1 MKVGRLDWS
10 RIVPQ
15 IVAPIGALAIAAAIS
30 SVALVVSGK
39 SPGTAFSSMFDFG
52 FQPDSMVEIL
62 NKATPYYIAAVAVAI
77 GFRMG
82 LFNIGVDGQYRL
94 AGLLAGALGAASF
107 LSVLPGALRILIMVL
122 AAMAIGAAW
131 AAVAGLLK
139 VMRGVSEVISTIMLN
154 AIAGG
159 FVAYLLTTGRLGVQ
173 PKGSN
178 SVSTKLLSKDAWMP
192 GIPLIAGSNQE
203 VYGFIVIAALIGALY
218 WFVLGRTRFGFDL
231 RASGLNPF
239 AAVASGVDAK
249 RMVVYTMLASGAVA
263 GLVGMPDLLGQ
274 YHAYTS
280 DFGGLGF
287 TGIAIALLGRNHP
300 IGIAFGSLL
309 WAFLDQSAQILDLN
323 EIPKE
328 TVTIMQGTTVLAVV
342 VAYELAARLSRRVQ
356 QRQVGVATGEAAPAP
371 VPVAVGAPAAPEATT
386 PAAGDDEDREAG
398 R

>member
-1 MKVGRLDWS
+1 MKIGRLDWS

-15 IVAPIGALAIAAAIS
+15 LVAPIAALVFAAAVT
-30 SVALVVSGK
+30 SVALVISGK
-39 SPGTAFSSMFDFG
+39 SPGTALSAMIDFG
-52 FQPDSMVEIL
+52 FQPDSMVDIL

-107 LSVLPGALRILIMVL
+107 LSWLPGAVRILIIVVTAMVV
-122 AAMAIGAAW
+122 GAVW
-131 AAVAGLLK
+131 AAIAGLLK
-139 VMRGVSEVISTIMLN
+139 VTRGVSEVISTIMLN

-159 FVAYLLTTGRLGVQ
+159 FVAYLLTTDRLAVQ

-178 SVSTKLLSKDAWMP
+178 SVSTHLLRKDSWMP
-192 GIPLIAGSNQE
+192 GIPLVGGSSQE
-203 VYGFIVIAALIGALY
+203 VYGFIVVSALLGVVY

-239 AAVASGVDAK
+239 AAVASGIDAK
-249 RMVVYTMLASGAVA
+249 RMIVYTMLASGAVA

-274 YHAYTS
+274 YHAYTT

-300 IGIAFGSLL
+300 VGIALGSLL
-309 WAFLDQSAQILDLN
+309 WAFLDQSAQILQLN
-323 EIPKE
+323 EIPNE
-328 TVTIMQGTTVLAVV
+328 TITIMHGTTVLAVV
-342 VAYELAARLSRRVQ
+342 VAYELAARMSRRVQ

-371 VPVAVGAPAAPEATT
+371 VPVAVGAPEATAT
-386 PAAGDDEDREAG
+386 GDDREKEAG

>member
-1 MKVGRLDWS
+1 MKIGRLDWS
-10 RIVPQ
+10 RIIPQ
-15 IVAPIGALAIAAAIS
+15 IIAPIA
-30 SVALVVSGK
+30 ALVFAASVTSIALVISGK
-39 SPGTAFSSMFDFG
+39 SPATALSAMIDFG
-52 FQPDSMVEIL
+52 TQPDSLVNML

-94 AGLLAGALGAASF
+94 AGILAGALGAASF
-107 LSVLPGALRILIMVL
+107 LSWLPGIVRMLLIVMTAMVV
-122 AAMAIGAAW
+122 GAAW
-131 AAVAGLLK
+131 AAIAGLLK
-139 VMRGVSEVISTIMLN
+139 VTRGVSEVISTIMLN

-159 FVAYLLTTGRLGVQ
+159 FVAYLLTTDRLGVQ

-178 SVSTKLLSKDAWMP
+178 SVSTHLLRKDSWMP
-192 GIPLIAGSNQE
+192 GIPLIAGSDQE
-203 VYGFIVIAALIGALY
+203 VYGFIVVSALLGVVY

-231 RASGLNPF
+231 RASGLNPS
-239 AAVASGVDAK
+239 AAVASGIDAK

-274 YHAYTS
+274 YHAYTT

-300 IGIAFGSLL
+300 VGIALGSVL
-309 WAFLDQSAQILDLN
+309 WAFLDQSAQILQLN
-323 EIPKE
+323 EIPSE
-328 TVTIMQGTTVLAVV
+328 SVTIMQGTTVLAVV

-356 QRQVGVATGEAAPAP
+356 QRQVGVATGEAVPQP
-371 VPVAVGAPAAPEATT
+371 VPVTTVAAT
-386 PAAGDDEDREAG
+386 PGTADEHEREAE

>member
-1 MKVGRLDWS
+1 VKRFSIS
-10 RIVPQ
+10 RVLPTI
-15 IVAPIGALAIAAAIS
+15 IAPVAAILLAAGIS
-30 SVALVVSGK
+30 SLILLNSGK
-39 SPGTAFSSMFDFG
+39 DPLSAFQAMFKFAFAEPFG
-52 FQPDSMVEIL
+52 PESMVDIL
-62 NKATPYYIAAVAVAI
+62 NRATSYYLAAIAVAI

-94 AGLLAGALGAASF
+94 AGVLAGALGAASF
-107 LSVLPGALRILIMVL
+107 LSALPGVLRILIMMITAVVV
-122 AAMAIGAAW
+122 GAAW
-131 AAVAGLLK
+131 AAIAGLLK
-139 VMRGVSEVISTIMLN
+139 VTRGVSEVISTIMLN

-159 FVAYLLTTGRLGVQ
+159 FVAYLLTTDRLGVQ

-178 SVSTKLLSKDAWMP
+178 SVSTKLLPKDSWMP

-203 VYGFIVIAALIGALY
+203 VYGFIVIAALVGVLY

-263 GLVGMPDLLGQ
+263 GLVGLPDLLGQ

-300 IGIAFGSLL
+300 VGIAFGSLL

-342 VAYELAARLSRRVQ
+342 VAYELAARLTRRVQ
-356 QRQVGVATGEAAPAP
+356 QRRVGVATGEAVPEP
-371 VPVAVGAPAAPEATT
+371 VPVATVPAA
-386 PAAGDDEDREAG
+386 PAAGDDQDREVG

>member
-1 MKVGRLDWS
+1 
-10 RIVPQ
+10 
-15 IVAPIGALAIAAAIS
+15 
-30 SVALVVSGK
+30 
-39 SPGTAFSSMFDFG
+39 
-52 FQPDSMVEIL
+52 
-62 NKATPYYIAAVAVAI
+62 
-77 GFRMG
+77 MG

-94 AGLLAGALGAASF
+94 AGLMAGALGAASF
-107 LSVLPGALRILIMVL
+107 LSWLPGVVRILIIVVTAMVV
-122 AAMAIGAAW
+122 GAAW

-139 VMRGVSEVISTIMLN
+139 VTRGVSEVISTIMLN

-159 FVAYLLTTGRLGVQ
+159 FVAYLLNTNRLAVQ

-178 SVSTKLLSKDAWMP
+178 SVSTHLLHKDSWMP
-192 GIPLIAGSNQE
+192 GIPLIAGSSQE
-203 VYGFIVIAALIGALY
+203 VYGFIVVSALLGVVY

-274 YHAYTS
+274 YHAYTT

-300 IGIAFGSLL
+300 IGIALGSLL
-309 WAFLDQSAQILDLN
+309 WAFLDQSAQILALN
-323 EIPKE
+323 EIPNE

-371 VPVAVGAPAAPEATT
+371 VPVAVGAPAAPEATA

>member
-1 MKVGRLDWS
+1 MKIGRLDWS

-15 IVAPIGALAIAAAIS
+15 IIAPIAALAFAAAVTSI
-30 SVALVVSGK
+30 ALVISGK
-39 SPGTAFSSMFDFG
+39 SPATALSAMIDFG
-52 FQPDSMVEIL
+52 TQPDSLVNML

-94 AGLLAGALGAASF
+94 AGILAGALGAASF
-107 LSVLPGALRILIMVL
+107 LSWLPGIVRMLLIVVTAMVV
-122 AAMAIGAAW
+122 GAAW
-131 AAVAGLLK
+131 AAIAGLLK
-139 VMRGVSEVISTIMLN
+139 VTRGVSEVISTIMLN

-159 FVAYLLTTGRLGVQ
+159 FVAYLLTTDRLGVQ

-178 SVSTKLLSKDAWMP
+178 SVSTHLLRKDSWMP
-192 GIPLIAGSNQE
+192 GIPLIAGSDQE
-203 VYGFIVIAALIGALY
+203 VYGFIVVSALLGVVY

-239 AAVASGVDAK
+239 AAVASGIDAK

-274 YHAYTS
+274 YHAYTT

-300 IGIAFGSLL
+300 VGIALGSVL
-309 WAFLDQSAQILDLN
+309 WAFLDQSAQILQLN
-323 EIPKE
+323 EIPSE
-328 TVTIMQGTTVLAVV
+328 SVIIMQGTTVLAVV

-356 QRQVGVATGEAAPAP
+356 QRQVGVATGEAAPQP
-371 VPVAVGAPAAPEATT
+371 VPVVTLAAT
-386 PAAGDDEDREAG
+386 PAAADEHEKEAG